1 MKQDILVEI
10 YRKLIH
16 CSSVILPTGYMYLVK
31 DQDKM
36 IFILASLSL
45 FSMLVELLRNKIP
58 AIKRLF
64 NSTLG
69 KILRGKETQGQLT
82 GASWLLLGSL
92 ITTIIFPIQIAV
104 PALIFLT
111 IGDSFAAII
120 GKLYPIGK
128 IGLKSISGTIA
139 GFITSSFFALKINK
153 TIPLEIII
161 FGSLIAM
168 IVELIPN
175 KKLNDNITIPIIS
188 ALSIQLSL
196 KFI

>member
-69 KILRGKETQGQLT
+69 KILRRKETQGQLT

-196 KFI
+196 KLI

>member
-1 MKQDILVEI
+1 M
-10 YRKLIH
+10 
-16 CSSVILPTGYMYLVK
+16 
-31 DQDKM
+31 
-36 IFILASLSL
+36 
-45 FSMLVELLRNKIP
+45 
-58 AIKRLF
+58 
-64 NSTLG
+64 
-69 KILRGKETQGQLT
+69 
-82 GASWLLLGSL
+82 
-92 ITTIIFPIQIAV
+92 
-104 PALIFLT
+104 T

-120 GKLYPIGK
+120 GKLFPIGK

-153 TIPLEIII
+153 SIPLEIII

-196 KFI
+196 KLI